1 MYVLKKDKINKFINN
16 SYIYNCHL
24 CIDDLIKEINMIDK
38 KIEILKREKIYKHIE
53 MLENKKISLYE
64 KLEFELEDIVNIK
77 K

>member
-24 CIDDLIKEINMIDK
+24 YIDDLIKEINMIDK
-38 KIEILKREKIYKHIE
+38 KIEFLKRKKLYKNIE
-53 MLENKKISLYE
+53 MLENRKISLYE
-64 KLEFELEDIVNIK
+64 KIEFEIEDIVNIK